1 MDQEV
6 EIPSDVMEDTAAVTP
21 PAGEGQAGSGA
32 GAPNE
37 TRTDKRIAALT
48 GQRHAADRAADR
60 ERQRADA
67 AEQRAAE
74 AERRADMMSEAGH
87 GLAERNTTEAIKR
100 SREALD
106 RALADG
112 DTKAQGDAME
122 ALAEAKAQAMAL
134 QGQKPQPRQQTQQTR
149 PPQPSAQAQAWVADN
164 QWFKDDPAKQA
175 KAMAIHEELIADG
188 ITADSRAYYKELT
201 ARTREMAGAD
211 TDDDEPPAQVRPHA
225 GAGVSR
231 TAAPAAAKPGTKV
244 RLTAAEIETARD
256 LGISVEKYAAGKQ
269 AAMNAGRLGP
279 QETRR

>member
-6 EIPSDVMEDTAAVTP
+6 EIPSDVMEDTAAVTL

-48 GQRHAADRAADR
+48 GQFRAADRAADAQ
-60 ERQRADA
+60 RQRADA
-67 AEQRAAE
+67 AEQRAAD

-134 QGQKPQPRQQTQQTR
+134 QGQKPQPRQQTQPARQ
-149 PPQPSAQAQAWVADN
+149 PQPSAQAQAWVADN
-164 QWFKDDPAKQA
+164 PWFKEDLPKQA
-175 KAMAIHEELIADG
+175 KAMAIHEELLADG

-201 ARTREMAGAD
+201 ARTRDLAGAD
-211 TDDDEPPAQVRPHA
+211 VDDDEPPAPARPHA

-231 TAAPAAAKPGTKV
+231 TAAPAASRSKSVV
-244 RLTAAEIETARD
+244 RLTQAEVETARD
-256 LGISVEKYAAGKQ
+256 LGISVENYAAGKQ
-269 AAMNAGRLGP
+269 TALNAGRLGP
-279 QETRR
+279 QENRR